1 MKTPIETTY
10 PVSLDLRDK
19 PVLLVGGGEVAFR
32 KAQGL
37 SGSGCRPTVVAL
49 EFSPAF
55 QAWLE
60 HRSFRVER
68 RAYRSGEAAQYFLV
82 ISATDNTE
90 VNQSVFED
98 AHRAGR
104 LINVVDQ
111 PGLCNVYIPS
121 RIQRGNLQVSIST
134 AGTCPA
140 FARWLRRELEAVIP
154 ERYGLLLDR
163 VTAMRARMKETL
175 PSPDA
180 RRRVLERL
188 LTSEAARRF
197 LAGDDRLLERME
209 RGWERVNPKRKGSR
223 AHRR

>member
-1 MKTPIETTY
+1 MKPPIEKTY
-10 PVSLDLRDK
+10 PISLDLRDK

-32 KAQGL
+32 KARGL
-37 SGSGCRPTVVAL
+37 SRSGCRPTVVAL

-60 HRSFRVER
+60 QQSFQVER

-82 ISATDNTE
+82 ISATDDPE
-90 VNQSVFED
+90 VNQAVFED
-98 AHRAGR
+98 AQRAGR

-111 PGLCNVYIPS
+111 PALCNIYIPS
-121 RIQRGNLQVSIST
+121 RIERGNLQVSIST
-134 AGTCPA
+134 GGQCPA
-140 FARWLRRELEAVIP
+140 FARWLRRELEGEIP

-163 VTAMRARMKETL
+163 VAAIRARMKETV

-188 LTSEAARRF
+188 LRSEAARRF
-197 LAGDDRLLERME
+197 LAGDDQLLNKMD
-209 RGWERVNPKRKGSR
+209 RGWDQAKPKRR
-223 AHRR
+223 

>member
-1 MKTPIETTY
+1 MKPPIETTY
-10 PVSLDLRDK
+10 PISLDLRDK

-37 SGSGCRPTVVAL
+37 SRSGCRPTVVAL

-60 HRSFRVER
+60 QQSFLVER
-68 RAYRSGEAAQYFLV
+68 RAYRSGEASQYFLV
-82 ISATDNTE
+82 ISATDDAE

-98 AHRAGR
+98 AQRAGR

-111 PGLCNVYIPS
+111 PGLCNIYIPS
-121 RIQRGNLQVSIST
+121 RIERGSLQVSIST
-134 AGTCPA
+134 GGQCPA
-140 FARWLRRELEAVIP
+140 FARWLRRELEAAIP

-163 VTAMRARMKETL
+163 VAAIRARMKETV

-188 LTSEAARRF
+188 LRSEATRRF
-197 LAGDDRLLERME
+197 LAGDDQLLNRME
-209 RGWERVNPKRKGSR
+209 RGWERAKPKRR
-223 AHRR
+223 

>member
-1 MKTPIETTY
+1 MKPPIESTY
-10 PVSLDLRDK
+10 PVSLDLRDQ

-32 KAQGL
+32 KALGL
-37 SGSGCRPTVVAL
+37 SRSGCRLTVVAR

-55 QAWLE
+55 LAWLE
-60 HRSFRVER
+60 EHRFQVEQR
-68 RAYRSGEAAQYFLV
+68 TYRHGEAAQYFLV
-82 ISATDNTE
+82 ISATDDAG
-90 VNQSVFED
+90 VNRSVFED
-98 AHRAGR
+98 AQRAGR

-121 RIQRGNLQVSIST
+121 RIERGNLQVAIST

-140 FARWLRRELEAVIP
+140 FARWLRRELEGAIP

-163 VTAMRARMKETL
+163 VAAIRARAKETL
-175 PSPDA
+175 PSPNA

-209 RGWERVNPKRKGSR
+209 RGWERARPKRE
-223 AHRR
+223 

>member
-1 MKTPIETTY
+1 MKPPIDTTY
-10 PVSLDLRDK
+10 PISLDLRDQ
-19 PVLLVGGGEVAFR
+19 PVLLVGGGEVAYR

-37 SGSGCRPTVVAL
+37 SRAGCRLTVVAR

-55 QAWLE
+55 RAWLE
-60 HRSFRVER
+60 EHRFQVEQ
-68 RAYRSGEAAQYFLV
+68 RAYRDGEAAQYFLV
-82 ISATDNTE
+82 ISATDDAG
-90 VNQSVFED
+90 VNRSVFED
-98 AHRAGR
+98 AQRAGR

-121 RIQRGNLQVSIST
+121 RIERGNLQVAIST

-140 FARWLRRELEAVIP
+140 FARWLRRELEGAIP

-163 VTAMRARMKETL
+163 VAAIRARVKETF

-188 LTSEAARRF
+188 LHSEAARRF
-197 LAGDDRLLERME
+197 LAGDGQLLERME
-209 RGWERVNPKRKGSR
+209 RGWERAKPKRK
-223 AHRR
+223 

>member
-1 MKTPIETTY
+1 MKPPIDTTY
-10 PVSLDLRDK
+10 PISLDLRDQ
-19 PVLLVGGGEVAFR
+19 PVLLVGGGEVAYR

-37 SGSGCRPTVVAL
+37 SRAGCRLTVVAR

-55 QAWLE
+55 RAWLE
-60 HRSFRVER
+60 EHRFQVEQ
-68 RAYRSGEAAQYFLV
+68 RAYRDGEAAQYFLV
-82 ISATDNTE
+82 ISATDDAG
-90 VNQSVFED
+90 VNRSVFED
-98 AHRAGR
+98 AQRAGR

-121 RIQRGNLQVSIST
+121 RIERGNLQIAIST

-140 FARWLRRELEAVIP
+140 FARWLRRELEGAIP

-163 VTAMRARMKETL
+163 VAAIRARVKETF
-175 PSPDA
+175 PSLNA

-188 LTSEAARRF
+188 LHSEAARRF

-209 RGWERVNPKRKGSR
+209 RGWERAKPKRK
-223 AHRR
+223 

>member
-1 MKTPIETTY
+1 M
-10 PVSLDLRDK
+10 
-19 PVLLVGGGEVAFR
+19 AFR

-37 SGSGCRPTVVAL
+37 SRSGCRPTVVAL

-55 QAWLE
+55 RAWLE
-60 HRSFRVER
+60 EHRFQVER
-68 RAYRSGEAAQYFLV
+68 RAYRDGEAAQYFLV
-82 ISATDNTE
+82 ISATDDAE

-98 AHRAGR
+98 AQRAGR

-121 RIQRGNLQVSIST
+121 RIERGNLQVSIST
-134 AGTCPA
+134 ADSARPLPA
-140 FARWLRRELEAVIP
+140 GFGENSRVSIP

-163 VTAMRARMKETL
+163 VAAIRARVKETF

-188 LTSEAARRF
+188 LHSEAARRF
-197 LAGDDRLLERME
+197 LAGDDRLLNKMD
-209 RGWERVNPKRKGSR
+209 RGWERANSKRK
-223 AHRR
+223 